1 MILLH
6 PFMPFITEE
15 VYHELAERKEGD
27 DICIAQLSPA
37 RTADQAILAYGTL
50 LQECITGIRDAR
62 NKAQLKPKESI
73 SLFVQSEV
81 ADSYNMIGG
90 ILCKQVNS
98 SSLELTEQTIGEAIP
113 AVAGKEKF
121 YIVTATPMDM
131 GSQKQELM
139 KELEYLKGFL
149 LSVEKKL
156 GNEKFVNNA
165 KAEVVD
171 IERKKKADAE
181 MKIRMI
187 EESLTN
193 LN

>member
-1 MILLH
+1 MNWQNVKKAMIFAL
-6 PFMPFITEE
+6 PN
-15 VYHELAERKEGD
+15 YR
-27 DICIAQLSPA
+27 
-37 RTADQAILAYGTL
+37 
-50 LQECITGIRDAR
+50 LQERPTRLSLVMVPFCR
-62 NKAQLKPKESI
+62 KASLVSGMRAKESI

-81 ADSYNMIGG
+81 ADSYNVIGG

-98 SSLELTEQTIGEAIP
+98 SSLDLTDQTISEAIP

-131 GSQKQELM
+131 GSQKQELI

-165 KAEVVD
+165 KAEVVE

-187 EESLTN
+187 EESLTT

>member
-1 MILLH
+1 
-6 PFMPFITEE
+6 
-15 VYHELAERKEGD
+15 
-27 DICIAQLSPA
+27 
-37 RTADQAILAYGTL
+37 
-50 LQECITGIRDAR
+50 
-62 NKAQLKPKESI
+62 
-73 SLFVQSEV
+73 
-81 ADSYNMIGG
+81 
-90 ILCKQVNS
+90 VNS
-98 SSLELTEQTIGEAIP
+98 GSLDFTDQTISEAIP

-121 YIVTATPMDM
+121 YIVTSTPMDM
-131 GSQKQELM
+131 GSQKQELI

-156 GNEKFVNNA
+156 GNEKFLNNA
-165 KAEVVD
+165 KAEVVE